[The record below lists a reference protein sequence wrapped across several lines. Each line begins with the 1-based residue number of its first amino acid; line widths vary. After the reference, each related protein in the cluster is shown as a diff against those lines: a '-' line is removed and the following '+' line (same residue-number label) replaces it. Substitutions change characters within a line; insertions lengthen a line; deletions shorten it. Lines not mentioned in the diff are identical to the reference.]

1 MSELKELVEFIAKK
15 LVDRPDEVRVNE
27 VNAERTT
34 VIELRV
40 AKEDLGKI
48 IGKEGKTAKAIRTI
62 LSAASAKLNKRVFL
76 EIVE

>member
-1 MSELKELVEFIAKK
+1 MSELKELVEFIARK
-15 LVDRPDEVRVNE
+15 LVDKPDEVKVNE